1 MDEVT
6 GNPAPEAEVQAT
18 PETETDDVVETLI
31 ADDEETASD
40 DSPKDEEPQK
50 RKLKVKI
57 DGQEFDVDEDEA
69 ARGYQRQAD
78 YSRNMQKL
86 QAEMQQAQQLQARYQ
101 QQLEQFIPESVQR
114 IHALQQAAEQ
124 YRQEGNTEALALVQY
139 DLQAEYGRYQQAN
152 AEKQRL
158 DYEQQQRAQQQRG
171 MALRQAETAVLDAIP
186 EWKNPEAR
194 KAEIGEVTKV
204 ITDFVAKNYGDAAQK
219 ILADINDG
227 LYGPMPIVLAREA
240 MLYRKLMGKVA
251 ARKAGKAEQTQA
263 PAPVTTLKTSGGAS
277 KDPSKMSTEEW
288 MAWRNKQVAKR

>member
-158 DYEQQQRAQQQRG
+158 DDEQQQRAQQQRG

>member
-6 GNPAPEAEVQAT
+6 GNPAPEAEVRAT
-18 PETETDDVVETLI
+18 PETETDSVVETILEEEGVT
-31 ADDEETASD
+31 ADQEA
-40 DSPKDEEPQK
+40 PKDEEPK
-50 RKLKVKI
+50 PLKLKVKI
-57 DGQEFDVDEDEA
+57 DGQELEVDAEEA

-86 QAEMQQAQQLQARYQ
+86 QAQMQEAQAVQARYQ
-101 QQLEQFIPESVQR
+101 QQLDQFIPESYAR
-114 IHALQQAAEQ
+114 LTALQQAAEQ
-124 YRQEGNTEALALVQY
+124 YRQEGNWEALSAVQY
-139 DLQAEYGRYQQAN
+139 DMQTETQKIQMAN

-158 DYEQQQRAQQQRG
+158 ADEYQQRTQQQRS
-171 MALRQAETAVLDAIP
+171 MALKQAETAVLDAIP
-186 EWKNPEAR
+186 EWKNPESR

-204 ITDFVAKNYGDAAQK
+204 ITDFVSKNYGDAAQQ

-251 ARKAGKAEQTQA
+251 ARKAGKSEQTQA
-263 PAPVTTLKTSGGAS
+263 PAPVTTVRTSGGAS

-288 MAWRNKQVAKR
+288 MAWRNKQVGKR

>member
-6 GNPAPEAEVQAT
+6 GNPAPDAEVQAN
-18 PETETDDVVETLI
+18 PETETDSVVETILEEEGVT
-31 ADDEETASD
+31 ADQEA
-40 DSPKDEEPQK
+40 PKDEEPK
-50 RKLKVKI
+50 PLKLKVKI
-57 DGQEFDVDEDEA
+57 DGQELEVDAEEA

-86 QAEMQQAQQLQARYQ
+86 QAQMQEAQAVQARYQ
-101 QQLEQFIPESVQR
+101 QQLEQFIPESYARYQ
-114 IHALQQAAEQ
+114 ALQQAAEQ
-124 YRQEGNTEALALVQY
+124 YRQEGNWEALSAVQY
-139 DLQAEYGRYQQAN
+139 DLQTETNRLQMAN

-158 DYEQQQRAQQQRG
+158 ADEHQQRTQQQRS
-171 MALRQAETAVLDAIP
+171 MALKQAETAVLDAIP
-186 EWKNPEAR
+186 EWKNPESR

-204 ITDFVAKNYGDAAQK
+204 ITDFVSKNYGDAAQQ

-251 ARKAGKAEQTQA
+251 SRKAGKSEQTQA
-263 PAPVTTLKTSGGAS
+263 PAPVTTVRTSGGAS

-288 MAWRNKQVAKR
+288 MAWRNKQVGKR

>member
-18 PETETDDVVETLI
+18 PETETDSVVETIL
-31 ADDEETASD
+31 EEEGDTASNEI
-40 DSPKDEEPQK
+40 PKDEEPQP

-57 DGQEFDVDEDEA
+57 DGQELEVDEEEA

-86 QAEMQQAQQLQARYQ
+86 QAQMQQAQQLEARYQ
-101 QQLEQFIPESVQR
+101 QQLDQFIPESYAR
-114 IHALQQAAEQ
+114 LTALQQAAEQ
-124 YRQEGNTEALALVQY
+124 YRQEGNWEALSAVQY
-139 DLQAEYGRYQQAN
+139 DMQTETQKLQMAN

-158 DYEQQQRAQQQRG
+158 ADEHQQRTQQQRS
-171 MALRQAETAVLDAIP
+171 MALKQAETAVLDAIP
-186 EWKNPEAR
+186 EWKNPESR

-204 ITDFVAKNYGDAAQK
+204 ITDFVSKNYGDAAQQ

-251 ARKAGKAEQTQA
+251 ARKASKSEQTQA
-263 PAPVTTLKTSGGAS
+263 PAPVTTVRSSGGAS

-288 MAWRNKQVAKR
+288 MAWRNKQAAKR